1 MDAAA
6 KADVVKKY
14 ITAINTDSLALIS
27 EIYADNATVEDPV
40 GSPPKEGIEAILA
53 FYKSFF
59 GTGVKLQLI
68 GSIRCAG
75 NAAAFPFTAS
85 MGPTKLEVID
95 VFEFDK
101 SGKVVSMKAYWGME
115 NRV

>member
-1 MDAAA
+1 MDAA
-6 KADVVKKY
+6 KKSEVVKKY
-14 ITAINTDSLALIS
+14 ITAINTDNLDLIK

-40 GSPPKEGIEAILA
+40 GTEQKEGIDAIVA

-59 GTGVKLQLI
+59 GTGVKLELI

-75 NAAAFPFTAS
+75 NAAAFPFKAS
-85 MGPTKLEVID
+85 MGPTTLEVID
-95 VFEFDK
+95 VFEFNKDY
-101 SGKVVSMKAYWGME
+101 KVVSMKAYWGME